1 MTFLFHGCFQS
12 FHQHCFFP
20 VDVQSSTAQFFLEL
34 WDGSLGQVFHLRLL
48 RVWMVFLPSWHVV
61 ITCTRVWCLL
71 RSSSSSEL
79 PSPPMPRT
87 KIQHERT
94 REETYEFLLT
104 MAPGASI
111 PPDERKNSPRR
122 ILLHETGL
130 DGKAC
135 ACVGENRDYKRG
147 TREEWHWILPS
158 FVCIDVVD
166 WILLHPS
173 VTVPLP
179 SKRERTTNQCPWC
192 PCGWCHVSTCQP
204 HIHPIPKQDIA
215 SIPTKDK
222 PSMKKGETPTYR
234 PTVCKR

>member
-1 MTFLFHGCFQS
+1 MAFLFHGCFQS

-48 RVWMVFLPSWHVV
+48 RVWMAFLPCWHVV
-61 ITCTRVWCLL
+61 VTSTRVCCLL

-135 ACVGENRDYKRG
+135 ACVGERTEI
-147 TREEWHWILPS
+147 TREEREKSGIGS
-158 FVCIDVVD
+158 FRRSCASTGSIGSCS
-166 WILLHPS
+166 IHLRRFHCHP
-173 VTVPLP
+173 
-179 SKRERTTNQCPWC
+179 REKEPRTSAR
-192 PCGWCHVSTCQP
+192 GVHVGGAMSP
-204 HIHPIPKQDIA
+204 HANHT
-215 SIPTKDK
+215 SIPSPNKTSHQSQ
-222 PSMKKGETPTYR
+222 PRTSHP
-234 PTVCKR
+234 